1 MKPKSFNNIRYEFE
15 TRALHNAWTKANE
28 DTDSPFSLSP
38 FIEITTYFNPKEV
51 TMVRSPM
58 TIFAGNDEY
67 DAFDHTVAA
76 TIGGETHVWLFKTRK
91 DADDVFKL
99 LISCLESE

>member
-1 MKPKSFNNIRYEFE
+1 
-15 TRALHNAWTKANE
+15 
-28 DTDSPFSLSP
+28 
-38 FIEITTYFNPKEV
+38 
-51 TMVRSPM
+51 MVRSPM